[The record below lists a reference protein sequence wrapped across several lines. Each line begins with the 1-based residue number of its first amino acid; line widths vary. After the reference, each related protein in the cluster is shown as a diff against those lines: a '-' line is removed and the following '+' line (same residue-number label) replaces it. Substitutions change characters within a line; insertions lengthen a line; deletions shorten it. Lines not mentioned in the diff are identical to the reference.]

1 MNYSTIEGCIRQSTN
16 QPMRTEIT
24 PKDFKYINQPRN
36 MIEEEEIYSGVDDNG
51 IEVMLRKL
59 DETSWIVDVRQQDD
73 YIEGYEYENYSDA
86 LNQYNKLNESE

>member
-36 MIEEEEIYSGVDDNG
+36 MIEETMHYIMTEHFEGVLDPEHKYFNLYLSLQKLLEEYNDDG
-51 IEVMLRKL
+51 K
-59 DETSWIVDVRQQDD
+59 
-73 YIEGYEYENYSDA
+73 
-86 LNQYNKLNESE
+86 